1 MRLLCLSI
9 CLLFCPIIWSQSDNT
24 TTIYLIRHSEKAD
37 TSKDPELSG
46 EGISR
51 AKNWANYFD
60 EIPIDY
66 FYSTATIRTTTTC
79 SIIATSQKKEIQLYD
94 HREFSINALLS
105 KHQGKTILIVG
116 HSNTIPLLINTF
128 LGEEMYPMIAENEYS
143 SLYILTIQGDSI
155 KHQLK
160 YIIN

>member
-1 MRLLCLSI
+1 MKKLSI
-9 CLLFCPIIWSQSDNT
+9 LFLILSFNLGFTQSET
-24 TTIYLIRHSEKAD
+24 TTFYLIRHAEKKD
-37 TSKDPELSG
+37 TSKDPELSE
-46 EGISR
+46 EGKLR

-66 FYSTATIRTTTTC
+66 FYSTATIRATTTC
-79 SIIATSQKKEIQLYD
+79 SIIAASKKKDIQLYN
-94 HREFSINALLS
+94 HKEFTINELLS

-116 HSNTIPLLINTF
+116 HSNTIPVLINTF

-160 YIIN
+160 YITN